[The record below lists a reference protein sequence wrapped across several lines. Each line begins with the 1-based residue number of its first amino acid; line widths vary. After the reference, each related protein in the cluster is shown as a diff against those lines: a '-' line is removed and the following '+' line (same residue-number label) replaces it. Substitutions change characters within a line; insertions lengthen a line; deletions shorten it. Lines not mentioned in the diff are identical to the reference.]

1 MAVQLGKDAR
11 VYVSAAGS
19 VWTEVGSINNVE
31 LNLGYNS
38 ADISKLGDV
47 TDRTTPSTGT
57 FSGSMSGFNDPAD
70 AGQVIINTA
79 LSPSSPTNLYVK
91 VEHASGKGYS
101 NLCALEGAKI
111 GMAQGA
117 DAQSFSV
124 SFKAAGGVAT
134 TVHS

>member
-1 MAVQLGKDAR
+1 MAAQLGKDAK

-19 VWTEVGSINNVE
+19 VWTEVGCINSVE
-31 LNLGYNS
+31 LTLGYNS
-38 ADISKLGDV
+38 ADISQLGDA
-47 TDRTTPSTGT
+47 TERTTPSTGT
-57 FSGSMSGFNDPAD
+57 FSGSMSGYNDPAD

-79 LSPSSPTNLYVK
+79 LSPTAPTNLYIK

-101 NLCALEGAKI
+101 NLCSLEPAKI
-111 GMAQGA
+111 GMSQGA

-134 TVHS
+134 TVVG